1 MQNGPRLLSSPLE
14 ARIGR
19 GVYNLSLSPWMVV
32 VGNGLGDISMVF

>member
-1 MQNGPRLLSSPLE
+1 MGPDDCPVLRE